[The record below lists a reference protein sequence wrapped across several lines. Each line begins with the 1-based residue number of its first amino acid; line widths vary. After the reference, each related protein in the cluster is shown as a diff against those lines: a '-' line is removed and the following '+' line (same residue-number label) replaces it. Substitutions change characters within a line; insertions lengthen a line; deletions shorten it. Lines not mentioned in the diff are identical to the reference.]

1 MADLPPGNGPKGK
14 GKKGK
19 KGPLGG
25 KKGLLI
31 GGGAAAAVAVFAL
44 IKRGSGSAAATT
56 GTTAATTG
64 TPTYDS
70 TAGDQ
75 YNQLANQ
82 LAGLQ
87 DQLANLTAGA
97 ASGSNPTV
105 PVVPIASGSAPVVA
119 KPGPVVV
126 PKPAPKPKTSIFST
140 VTVSHGQTLSGIA
153 ASHHETLATLL
164 KDNPVYTTN
173 AKYKGG
179 NSIWA
184 GDKVKVR

>member
-1 MADLPPGNGPKGK
+1 VADLPPGKAPK

-19 KGPLGG
+19 KAGPLGG

-31 GGGAAAAVAVFAL
+31 GGGALAVVAVFAL
-44 IKRGSGSAAATT
+44 IKRGSGTGTAAT

-70 TAGDQ
+70 TNGDQ

-87 DQLANLTAGA
+87 TQIANITAGQS
-97 ASGSNPTV
+97 SGSNPTV
-105 PVVPIASGSAPVVA
+105 PPVSVTPTPTPPPA
-119 KPGPVVV
+119 NPGVKRPVQ
-126 PKPAPKPKTSIFST
+126 PPPKPKTSILQT
-140 VTVSHGQTLSGIA
+140 VLVKRGQTLSGIA
-153 ASHHETLATLL
+153 ASHHETLATLER
-164 KDNPVYTTN
+164 DNPVYLTN
-173 AKYKGG
+173 KKYRGG
-179 NSIWA
+179 NLIFA